1 MDELQSPPTPEPGHP
16 RAIVSMRRAFRRRS
30 GGYQRSMD
38 VVRRTLIAAGEN
50 DRLEHHA
57 TTRSVTRRIA
67 HRFIA
72 GEELDDGI
80 AAVRRM
86 AATGRTATLDFLGE
100 AVTKAEDARAAQR
113 MIAMACQRIT
123 EESLPSGVSVKPTQ
137 MGLGIDPDL
146 AFELIG
152 EIAGGFEGHVNIDME
167 GSDTT
172 EATVALTER
181 LRAAGH
187 DNIGCALQSY
197 LRRNQDDV
205 ERLTRT
211 GASLRLI
218 KGAYD
223 EPAEVAFQTDEQVDA
238 SFARST
244 DWLLEHGHHPRI
256 ATHDVK
262 LIEHTKRTAIR
273 LGRGPG
279 DFEFQMLYGVRPA
292 LEDRLV
298 AAGWGLR
305 IYIPFGGQWYPY
317 FMRRLAERPANLV
330 FFLRALVGS

>member
-1 MDELQSPPTPEPGHP
+1 MDML
-16 RAIVSMRRAFRRRS
+16 RRI
-30 GGYQRSMD
+30 
-38 VVRRTLIAAGEN
+38 LIAAGEN
-50 DRLEHHA
+50 DRLERQA
-57 TTRSVTRRIA
+57 TTRSMTRRIA

-72 GEELDDGI
+72 GEHLDDGI

-100 AVTKAEDARAAQR
+100 AVTVADDARAAQR
-113 MIAMACQRIT
+113 MIVKACRRVT

-137 MGLGIDPDL
+137 MGLAIDPEL
-146 AFELIG
+146 AFELIA
-152 EIAGGFEGHVNIDME
+152 EIAGGFDGHVNLDME
-167 GSDTT
+167 GSDVT

-187 DNIGCALQSY
+187 DNVGCALQAY

-223 EPAEVAFQTDEQVDA
+223 EPPEIAYRSAAEVDA

-244 DWLLEHGHHPRI
+244 EWLLAHGHHPRI
-256 ATHDVK
+256 ATHHER

-273 LGRGPG
+273 LGRTPC
-279 DFEFQMLYGVRPA
+279 DFEFQMLYGVRQS
-292 LEDRLV
+292 LQDQLV
-298 AAGWGLR
+298 AAGWALR
-305 IYIPFGGQWYPY
+305 IYIPFGTQWYPY
-317 FMRRLAERPANLV
+317 FMRRLAERPANVL
-330 FFLRALVGS
+330 FFLRALAGS